1 MAQFYPEEIIQ
12 EVRASNDITDIVSEY
27 VKLKRSG
34 SSLKGLCP
42 FHSEKTPSFSVA
54 PDKQIFHCFGCGAG
68 GNVINFIMRIEN
80 IDFIEAMKYLAER
93 ARINLPEGN
102 LQGDVAKRYE
112 QKQLVYRINVEAAR
126 FFHNSLFSKAGE
138 KALKYL
144 AQRRINPH
152 TIKRFGL
159 GYAPD
164 SWDALKTYLTSKG
177 FDEEDIQRAGL
188 IIHNSDKSSRY
199 DRFRNR
205 VIFPIIDLRSNV
217 IAFGGRV
224 LDDSLPKYLN
234 SPETIVFHKSRN
246 LYGLNFAKNSG
257 ESTLII
263 VEGYMDV
270 ISLQQNGIINTIASL
285 GTALTREQANII
297 KKYCSEVIIA
307 YDSDA
312 AGQAATL
319 RGMDILADTGCK
331 VKILTLNEGKDPDE
345 YIRVNGVVRFNEAL
359 YSSKSLIEYRI
370 DLLKEK
376 YDITNI
382 EQKIDF
388 VNEMADIFAKVD
400 NAVERDV
407 YVKKVADSTGIA
419 NEAIFSEIRKR
430 VYKDSRKNSRQ
441 DRFIN
446 RNPNT
451 KKNEVKLSQK
461 RNTIDDT
468 RYVINKHS
476 KLLMNSGSLLLDSER
491 ELINLLCFDKSVYSK
506 VKELIKPED
515 FTNQTHKKM
524 IKLIYSLRENE
535 KQIDPA
541 EIVLNFEQDEVE
553 SVASILHMESNYEQ
567 NNKAALQLINTI
579 KQKNILQDMQ
589 ERLKE
594 GNVEKLNTIL
604 MEYKK
609 KK

>member
-27 VKLKRSG
+27 VKLKRAG
-34 SSLKGLCP
+34 NSLKGLCP
-42 FHSEKTPSFSVA
+42 FHKEKTPSFSVA

-80 IDFIEAMKYLAER
+80 IDFIEAIKLLAER

-102 LQGDVAKRYE
+102 FQGDVAKRYE
-112 QKQLVYRINVEAAR
+112 QKQLVYRINIEAAR
-126 FFHNSLFSKAGE
+126 FFHQSLYGGDGK

-144 AQRRINPH
+144 AQRRITPQ
-152 TIKRFGL
+152 TIKHFGL

-164 SWDALKTYLTSKG
+164 SWDALKTHLTSKG
-177 FDEEDIQRAGL
+177 FEEEDIKRAGL
-188 IIHNSDKSSRY
+188 IIYNNDKGSKY

-234 SPETIVFHKSRN
+234 SPETLVFNKSRN

-270 ISLQQNGIINTIASL
+270 ISLQQNGIINTVASL
-285 GTALTREQANII
+285 GTALTREQASIL
-297 KKYCSEVIIA
+297 KKYCTEVIIA

-331 VKILTLNEGKDPDE
+331 VKILTLSEGKDPDE
-345 YIRVNGVVRFNEAL
+345 YVRVNGIDRFNEAL

-370 DLLKEK
+370 ELLKKK
-376 YDITNI
+376 YDITDI

-430 VYKDSRKNSRQ
+430 IYKDRRKNSQPNRL
-441 DRFIN
+441 IN
-446 RNPNT
+446 RKLNT
-451 KKNEVKLSQK
+451 KINEAKLNQK
-461 RNTIDDT
+461 TNATNDT
-468 RYVINKHS
+468 KFIINKHS
-476 KLLMNSGSLLLDSER
+476 KLLMNQGSSLLDSER
-491 ELINLLCFDKSVYSK
+491 KLINLLCFDKSVYRK
-506 VKELIKPED
+506 VKELIRPEN
-515 FTNQTHKKM
+515 FTDQTHKKLVE
-524 IKLIYSLRENE
+524 LIYSLRENE

-541 EIVLNFEQDEVE
+541 ELFLSFEQDEVE
-553 SVASILHMESNYEQ
+553 NVASILHIESNYEQ
-567 NNKAALQLINTI
+567 NDKAALQLINTM

-589 ERLKE
+589 QRLKE